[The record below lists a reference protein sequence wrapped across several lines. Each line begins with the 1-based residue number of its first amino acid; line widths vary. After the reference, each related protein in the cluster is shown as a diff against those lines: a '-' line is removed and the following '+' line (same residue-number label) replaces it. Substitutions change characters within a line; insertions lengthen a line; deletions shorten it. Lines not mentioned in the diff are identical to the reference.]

1 MLSHYDL
8 TKHLPETISIFEI
21 VGCLAIYLGSKSM
34 PIDTLIERD
43 TLHPSWTNNF
53 DDAFF
58 LALEQLLVI
67 LELGDGIFILNNF

>member
-1 MLSHYDL
+1 
-8 TKHLPETISIFEI
+8 
-21 VGCLAIYLGSKSM
+21 M